1 MKNTQKIIH
10 KNAETNLF
18 TYEAILMENNEKDI
32 LKQMIIEELNQ
43 IPKEFLPAM
52 CLIINNYDYIKR
64 LCEDKKPLK
73 PDEIDE
79 IANRFLK
86 KKDYF
91 SYLLFIF
98 YKYLHYGK

>member
-1 MKNTQKIIH
+1 
-10 KNAETNLF
+10 
-18 TYEAILMENNEKDI
+18 
-32 LKQMIIEELNQ
+32 
-43 IPKEFLPAM
+43 M

-79 IANRFLK
+79 IASQVLK

>member
-1 MKNTQKIIH
+1 
-10 KNAETNLF
+10 
-18 TYEAILMENNEKDI
+18 MENNEKDI

-43 IPKEFLPAM
+43 IPKEFLTAM

-79 IANRFLK
+79 IANQ
-86 KKDYF
+86 
-91 SYLLFIF
+91 
-98 YKYLHYGK
+98 